1 MLPDIALLKVFG
13 FYVDEFREPIT
24 VRNYHWHILVH
35 VCRNWRNVVF
45 GSPLY
50 LNLRLL
56 CTHKTPVRE
65 TIDAWPPLPILV
77 AGFCNEEWGVDN
89 IVAAL
94 EHNDRIRELDFCTMY
109 AWNFSSLDMDKVM
122 AAMHRPFPALTYLRL
137 LSKVELVPVDPS
149 SFLGGSA
156 PPQLQ
161 QLRLYSIP
169 FPGIP
174 KLLLSAIHLVN
185 LHLTGI
191 PHSGYI
197 SPEAMVT
204 GLAALT
210 SLEIFNISFE
220 SPRSRPDRKSRRP
233 PPPTRTLLPA
243 LNQLLFH
250 GVSEYLDDLVARI
263 DAPLLN
269 KLEMTFFYQLIFD
282 SPQLIQFI
290 RRTPK
295 LKVCDEARVEFFHWG
310 VRQRATTTY
319 SRAAFELG
327 FSCTQSDWQLSFVAQ
342 VLSSGLFPAVK
353 LLDLIEQRWNSGNV
367 PFWQDDIQ
375 VETGQWLEVL
385 HPLTAVKDLYLS
397 PGFAPLIA
405 PTLQELVGGRVTE
418 VLPALQG
425 LHLEGT
431 LSSGPVQESFEK
443 WVAARQLAGCP
454 VAVSQR
460 IHN

>member
-1 MLPDIALLKVFG
+1 MLPDIALLKIFG
-13 FYVDEFREPIT
+13 FYVDEFREPVT
-24 VRNYHWHILVH
+24 VRDYHWHILVQ

-45 GSPLY
+45 GSPRR

-56 CTHKTPVRE
+56 CTNRTPVRG
-65 TIDAWPPLPILV
+65 TIDAWPLLPILV
-77 AGFCNEEWGVDN
+77 DGSDDKEWGVDN

-94 EHNDRIRELDFCTMY
+94 EHHDRIHRLDFY
-109 AWNFSSLDMDKVM
+109 SLYFSSSDVEKVL

-137 LSKVELVPVDPS
+137 WSRVETVPVDPS

-161 QLRLYSIP
+161 QLRLSSIP
-169 FPGIP
+169 FPRVP
-174 KLLLSAIHLVN
+174 KLLLSAPHLVI
-185 LHLTGI
+185 LDLQSI

-204 GLAALT
+204 GLTALT
-210 SLEIFNISFE
+210 SLERLCISFK

-243 LNQLLFH
+243 LNHLWFY

-269 KLEMTFFYQLIFD
+269 KFEIIFLHQLIFD

-290 RRTPK
+290 SRIPWFKAYDRAQLQFNSSGVQVTPI
-295 LKVCDEARVEFFHWG
+295 RVGWNLRLEILC
-310 VRQRATTTY
+310 RP
-319 SRAAFELG
+319 
-327 FSCTQSDWQLSFVAQ
+327 SDWQLSSLAQ
-342 VLSSGLFPAVK
+342 VLNSGFIPAVK
-353 LLDLIEQRWNSGNV
+353 RLAIVEQKWNTPS
-367 PFWQDDIQ
+367 WQDDI
-375 VETGQWLEVL
+375 EISQWLEVL
-385 HPLTAVKDLYLS
+385 HPLTAVKYLHIS
-397 PGFAPLIA
+397 HGLTPRIA

-418 VLPALQG
+418 VLPALQT
-425 LHLEGT
+425 LHLEET
-431 LSSGPVQESFEK
+431 LSSGPVQESIGK

-454 VAVSQR
+454 VAVS
-460 IHN
+460 HGNGN